1 MREQY
6 YENQLQEWA
15 GTEWYHS
22 PVAVGWLDGKTN
34 QRTRFKTLLDIGV
47 SSGDSVLDVGCG
59 VGHLTEYLNN
69 VDIKVHYTG
78 IDTNKDAIDQA
89 KNIYNDKTFIHGP
102 LCNIKETY
110 NWGLASGVFNLEFPK
125 HEMIETIKELISK
138 VDKGVAFNL
147 LNRARS
153 NSTSTRNYQY
163 YQPVEIFTALNRRG
177 ALCSVVQNYGIENDF
192 TIYIRKD

>member
-1 MREQY
+1 MRELY

-78 IDTNKDAIDQA
+78 IDTNKNAIDQA
-89 KNIYNDKTFIHGP
+89 KKVYTNLIFLHSSVKDIH
-102 LCNIKETY
+102 ETY
-110 NWGLASGVFNLEFPK
+110 DWALVSGVFNLEFPK
-125 HEMIETIKELISK
+125 EEMIETINELVSK
-138 VDKGVAFNL
+138 VNKGVAFNL
-147 LNRARS
+147 MNGYIKNS
-153 NSTSTRNYQY
+153 NISYEF
-163 YQPVEIFTALNRRG
+163 YQPVEILLYLNKFG
-177 ALCSVVQNYGIENDF
+177 ARMSVVVDYGIENDF
-192 TIYIRKD
+192 TIYIRK

>member
-1 MREQY
+1 MRELY

-47 SSGDSVLDVGCG
+47 SPGDNVLDVGCG

-69 VDIKVHYTG
+69 IDLKVDYTG
-78 IDTNKDAIDQA
+78 IDTNKDAIAQA
-89 KNIYNDKTFIHGP
+89 KNVYSDKTFIHGSVKDI
-102 LCNIKETY
+102 NATY
-110 NWGLASGVFNLEFPK
+110 NWALASGVFNYEFPK
-125 HEMIETIKELISK
+125 EEMLETVKELISK

-147 LNRARS
+147 LNGS
-153 NSTSTRNYQY
+153 KKYSSESYKFY
-163 YQPVEIFTALNRRG
+163 HPVDIFKALNRRV
-177 ALCSVVQNYGIENDF
+177 ALC
-192 TIYIRKD
+192 

>member
-78 IDTNKDAIDQA
+78 IDTNKNAIDQA
-89 KNIYNDKTFIHGP
+89 KKVYTNLIFLHSSVKDIH
-102 LCNIKETY
+102 ETY
-110 NWGLASGVFNLEFPK
+110 DWAVASGVFNREYPK
-125 HEMIETIKELISK
+125 VEMLETIRELISK
-138 VDKGVAFNL
+138 VNKGVAFNL
-147 LNRARS
+147 MNGYIKNS
-153 NSTSTRNYQY
+153 NISYEF
-163 YQPVEIFTALNRRG
+163 YQPVEILLYLNKFG
-177 ALCSVVQNYGIENDF
+177 ARMSVVVDYGIENDF
-192 TIYIRKD
+192 TIYIRK

>member
-1 MREQY
+1 VREQY

-78 IDTNKDAIDQA
+78 IDTNKNAIDQA
-89 KNIYNDKTFIHGP
+89 KKVYTDEIFIHGSVKD
-102 LCNIKETY
+102 IHETY
-110 NWGLASGVFNLEFPK
+110 DWALVSGVFNLEFPK
-125 HEMIETIKELISK
+125 EEMIETINELMSK
-138 VDKGVAFNL
+138 VNKGVAFNL
-147 LNRARS
+147 MNGYIKNS
-153 NSTSTRNYQY
+153 NISYEF
-163 YQPVEIFTALNRRG
+163 YQPVEILLYLNKFGTRM
-177 ALCSVVQNYGIENDF
+177 SVVVDYGIENDF
-192 TIYIRKD
+192 TIYIRK

>member
-78 IDTNKDAIDQA
+78 IDTNKNAIDQA
-89 KNIYNDKTFIHGP
+89 KKVYTDEIFIHGSVKD
-102 LCNIKETY
+102 IHETY
-110 NWGLASGVFNLEFPK
+110 DWALVSGVFNLEFPK
-125 HEMIETIKELISK
+125 EEMIETINELMSK
-138 VDKGVAFNL
+138 VNKGVAFNL
-147 LNRARS
+147 MNGYIKNS
-153 NSTSTRNYQY
+153 NISYEF
-163 YQPVEIFTALNRRG
+163 YQPVEILLYLNKFGTRM
-177 ALCSVVQNYGIENDF
+177 SVVVDYGIENDF
-192 TIYIRKD
+192 TIYIRK

>member
-1 MREQY
+1 VREQY

-78 IDTNKDAIDQA
+78 IDTNKNAIDQA
-89 KNIYNDKTFIHGP
+89 KKVYTNLIFLHSSVKDIH
-102 LCNIKETY
+102 ETY
-110 NWGLASGVFNLEFPK
+110 DWALVSGVFNLEFPK
-125 HEMIETIKELISK
+125 EEMIETINELVSK
-138 VDKGVAFNL
+138 VNKGVAFNL
-147 LNRARS
+147 MNGYIKNS
-153 NSTSTRNYQY
+153 NISYEF
-163 YQPVEIFTALNRRG
+163 YQPVEILLYLNKFG
-177 ALCSVVQNYGIENDF
+177 ARMSVVVDYGIENDF
-192 TIYIRKD
+192 TIYIRK

>member
-1 MREQY
+1 MRELY
-6 YENQLQEWA
+6 YEKQLQEWK
-15 GTEWYHS
+15 GTKWYHS

-69 VDIKVHYTG
+69 VGIKVDYTG

-89 KNIYNDKTFIHGP
+89 KNVYSDKTFIHGP
-102 LCNIKETY
+102 LNDINETY
-110 NWGLASGVFNLEFPK
+110 DWGLASGVFNLEFPK
-125 HEMIETIKELISK
+125 VEMLETIRELISK

-147 LNRARS
+147 LNGAHT
-153 NSTSTRNYQY
+153 NSSSTRNYQY

-192 TIYIRKD
+192 TIYIRK